1 MPGELIPIALFIVFG
16 IAVSLAFYFRYQTR
30 KEVQASARAAIDKG
44 QELTPELLKSLG
56 EAHEPRSADLRRAL
70 FAIAI
75 GLAFVV
81 FALVLN
87 EKEAQRPLIAIS
99 AFPFL
104 LGLAYLILWRLGH
117 NST

>member
-1 MPGELIPIALFIVFG
+1 MGELIPITLFIVVG
-16 IAVSLAFYFRYQTR
+16 IAVGLAFYFRYRTR
-30 KEVQASARAAIDKG
+30 KEVQESVRIAIDKG

-56 EAHEPRSADLRRAL
+56 EAREPKSADFRRA
-70 FAIAI
+70 FISIAI
-75 GLAFVV
+75 GLAFVI

-87 EKEAQRPLIAIS
+87 EEDALRPLIAIS

-104 LGLAYLILWRLGH
+104 LGIAYLGLWRFGH